1 MFLWDLEI
9 QERRDRFLISR
20 ISRKETSFQKIHMTN
35 SNIAIACDNTHVY
48 YDNVSFNSNKL

>member
-35 SNIAIACDNTHVY
+35 SNIAIACDNTHV
-48 YDNVSFNSNKL
+48 